1 MSGHHAGCSVSASH
15 RIQRY
20 RSARSG
26 VPTARPEHGKS
37 IREHEQDGPRL
48 VHRDVAVAQRRHPP
62 ERIDLGEAR
71 GLVAAARVDVDLLVL
86 RARLL
91 ERHAHGERCA
101 ARDLEEL
108 DHAVT
113 APVVARSRC
122 ARNLA
127 VVARRARQAGNS
139 SESTSPSALRPASKS
154 CSARAP

>member
-15 RIQRY
+15 RIQPIQVCALRGAD
-20 RSARSG
+20 R
-26 VPTARPEHGKS
+26 RPEHGVS

-62 ERIDLGEAR
+62 QRIDLGEAR
-71 GLVAAARVDVDLLVL
+71 GLVAAARVNVDLLVL

-108 DHAVT
+108 DHAATPLSSLAAV
-113 APVVARSRC
+113 APA
-122 ARNLA
+122 
-127 VVARRARQAGNS
+127 
-139 SESTSPSALRPASKS
+139 T
-154 CSARAP
+154 